1 MAELILVRHGQTNS
15 NLMQVLQGQS
25 DGVLTAVGRDQ
36 ARAIGAVLKDML
48 VDLVI
53 SSPLIRARDTAAEI
67 ARYHNLSVAINPLVR
82 EWHCGTL
89 DGNPAQALFDARE
102 QAGLPLADFRPEG
115 GETLREVQDRAA
127 RFLSEIEKNH
137 TNLCVVVCSHGD
149 FLRML
154 ISKLQGLTIEE
165 ANAIHIEN
173 AAYSRFIQQG
183 DGWANRGLNLV
194 R

>member
-1 MAELILVRHGQTNS
+1 
-15 NLMQVLQGQS
+15 MQVLQGQS

-89 DGNPAQALFDARE
+89 DGKPAQALFDARE

-127 RFLSEIEKNH
+127 RFLSDIEKNH
-137 TNLCVVVCSHGD
+137 ANQCVVVCSHGD

-154 ISKLQGLTIEE
+154 ISKLQGLAIEE

-173 AAYSRFIQQG
+173 AAYSCFIQQG